1 MIHYRHTLLAAL
13 AAMALTAC
21 DNGDPVFEDFDYQ
34 TAYFAHQVVGRTV
47 TLGNNDEVDV
57 TLDNQHK
64 VQIQATMGGAYRNP
78 NNIIIKVS
86 VDDRLC
92 DGLFFDASTGG
103 NKVLPMP
110 REYYTLASDK
120 ISIPAGKPRGGV
132 DVQLTDAFFNDPK
145 ALEFNYVIP
154 LVMTDAMGVDSIL
167 RGKPLVDN
175 PDRMVGGNWSVQPRD
190 YVLYAIRY
198 VNPYQGSY
206 LRRGTDAITKADGTK
221 ATAVRHAQYVENDE
235 VVFTSTMGL
244 NKTILPITVK
254 KDDGNAV
261 TFNLTLTFSAD
272 GTCSVTS
279 DNADYEISGNG
290 KFVSKGEKH
299 SMGGKDRDG
308 LYLDYKVRL
317 KSHGDLEYATK
328 DTLVLRSREV
338 KMLYPTVTKK

>member
-21 DNGDPVFEDFDYQ
+21 DNGDPVFDDFDYQ

-64 VQIQATMGGAYRNP
+64 VQIQATMGGAYSNP

-92 DGLFFDASTGG
+92 DGLFFDAST
-103 NKVLPMP
+103 
-110 REYYTLASDK
+110 
-120 ISIPAGKPRGGV
+120 
-132 DVQLTDAFFNDPK
+132 
-145 ALEFNYVIP
+145 
-154 LVMTDAMGVDSIL
+154 
-167 RGKPLVDN
+167 
-175 PDRMVGGNWSVQPRD
+175 GGNWSVQPRD

-206 LRRGTDAITKADGTK
+206 LRRGIDAITKADGTK

-244 NKTILPITVK
+244 NKTILPVTVK

-317 KSHGDLEYATK
+317 KNHGNLEYATK

>member
-1 MIHYRHTLLAAL
+1 M
-13 AAMALTAC
+13 
-21 DNGDPVFEDFDYQ
+21 
-34 TAYFAHQVVGRTV
+34 
-47 TLGNNDEVDV
+47 
-57 TLDNQHK
+57 
-64 VQIQATMGGAYRNP
+64 
-78 NNIIIKVS
+78 
-86 VDDRLC
+86 
-92 DGLFFDASTGG
+92 
-103 NKVLPMP
+103 
-110 REYYTLASDK
+110 
-120 ISIPAGKPRGGV
+120 
-132 DVQLTDAFFNDPK
+132 
-145 ALEFNYVIP
+145 
-154 LVMTDAMGVDSIL
+154 
-167 RGKPLVDN
+167 
-175 PDRMVGGNWSVQPRD
+175 
-190 YVLYAIRY
+190 
-198 VNPYQGSY
+198 
-206 LRRGTDAITKADGTK
+206 
-221 ATAVRHAQYVENDE
+221 RHAQYVENDE